1 MRSARILSCIYIILF
16 LVGAGEVRAQG
27 LKPSVA
33 GYVRRAE
40 SYIASNAWNSAKR
53 EIDEGLEIIPDDS
66 DLRYL
71 TTAITTT
78 SSAT

>member
-1 MRSARILSCIYIILF
+1 MKVARILTCIYIILS
-16 LVGAGEVRAQG
+16 LAGEVRAQG

-40 SYIASNAWNSAKR
+40 AYVSSNAWNSAKR

-71 TTAITTT
+71 NG
-78 SSAT
+78 

>member
-53 EIDEGLEIIPDDS
+53 EKTRVSRSSRTIRTCATS
-66 DLRYL
+66 
-71 TTAITTT
+71 TAITTT